1 MQVLVLTVPVNLSEV
16 ISDRLWGLGVAAI
29 EERAPAASPTAD
41 EPLNT
46 LHVNTV
52 HVNTVQATMELWTSL
67 GEDRELVV
75 SCLEGIGLPPHPGPG
90 TAQEIWGRW
99 EEISSAAIDSWRD
112 HARSFEIVQGVW
124 VIPDWMP
131 TEDRGSVPDGMT
143 EVFIDP
149 GSSFGMG
156 DHPTTRLSLQL
167 LLRYLQT
174 GDHVLD
180 VGCGSGI
187 LGIAALLRGAGH
199 VTAIDIAPAA
209 MEATRSNALANGVAS
224 RIDVSMTPLENL
236 LTEEFVSSESS
247 GPVRILVA
255 NILAPALIA
264 LAKDMRRACTREAKI
279 ILSGIL
285 ENNCQHV
292 IDAFSPWSVI
302 DRVSEGGWTA
312 LLLAAPSPD
321 CR

>member
-1 MQVLVLTVPVNLSEV
+1 MQVLVLTVPVTLSEV

-29 EERAPAASPTAD
+29 EERPAAGSPTAD
-41 EPLNT
+41 GP
-46 LHVNTV
+46 VNTHQSNPV
-52 HVNTVQATMELWTSL
+52 QVNPVQATVELWTSL
-67 GEDRELVV
+67 GEDQELVV
-75 SCLEGIGLPPHPGPG
+75 SCLEGIGLPPYPGPG
-90 TAQEIWGRW
+90 SAQEIWWRW
-99 EEISSAAIDSWRD
+99 EEISSAAINSWRD
-112 HARSFEIVQGVW
+112 HARSFEIVHDVW

-131 TEDRGSVPDGMT
+131 TEHRGNVPDDVT

-156 DHPTTRLSLQL
+156 DHPTTRLSLQM

-209 MEATRSNALANGVAS
+209 MEATRNNALVNGVAS
-224 RIDVSMTPLENL
+224 RIDVSMTPLEDL
-236 LTEEFVSSESS
+236 LTEEFVRGESS

-264 LAKDMRRACTREAKI
+264 LAKDMREACTREAMI

-292 IDAFSPWSVI
+292 IDAFTPWSVI
-302 DRVSEGGWTA
+302 DRVSEAGWTA

-321 CR
+321 SR